1 MERPHSSN
9 PRWDEEVC
17 ERLVAGDEA
26 ALGEL
31 YDEFSPLV
39 YGLAA
44 RVTRDW
50 AAVAATLLRAATTLG
65 CD

>member
-1 MERPHSSN
+1 MG
-9 PRWDEEVC
+9 RWDQDVC

-39 YGLAA
+39 YGLAP
-44 RVTRDW
+44 
-50 AAVAATLLRAATTLG
+50 G
-65 CD
+65 

>member
-1 MERPHSSN
+1 MTRPEPKEQPGWSSGS
-9 PRWDEEVC
+9 RWDEELC

-26 ALGEL
+26 ALREL

-44 RVTRDW
+44 RVTP
-50 AAVAATLLRAATTLG
+50 
-65 CD
+65 

>member
-1 MERPHSSN
+1 VEQRQSPH

-31 YDEFSPLV
+31 SDEFSPLV

-44 RVTRDW
+44 R
-50 AAVAATLLRAATTLG
+50 
-65 CD
+65 